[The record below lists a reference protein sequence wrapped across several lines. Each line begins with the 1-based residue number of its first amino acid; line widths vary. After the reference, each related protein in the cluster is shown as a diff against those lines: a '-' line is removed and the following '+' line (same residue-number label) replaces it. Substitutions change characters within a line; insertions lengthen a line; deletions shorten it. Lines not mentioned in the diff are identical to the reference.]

1 MNIQTEKIE
10 LVKRLLDTDDES
22 IIPQVKDI
30 FESHEKFFWDELP
43 PQVKAG
49 IEKSRKQANEG
60 LLTPHN
66 EVKKR
71 YIKYL

>member
-22 IIPQVKDI
+22 IIREVKDI
-30 FESHEKFFWDELP
+30 FESHEKGFWNDLP
-43 PQVKAG
+43 EHVKAG
-49 IEKSRKQANEG
+49 IEKSRKQADAG

-71 YIKYL
+71 YTKYL

>member
-10 LVKRLLDTDDES
+10 LAKRLLDTDDES
-22 IIPQVKDI
+22 IIKQVKDI
-30 FESHEKFFWDELP
+30 FESHEKDFWNELP
-43 PQVKAG
+43 EHVKAG
-49 IEKSRKQANEG
+49 IEKSRKQAEEG

-71 YIKYL
+71 YTKYL